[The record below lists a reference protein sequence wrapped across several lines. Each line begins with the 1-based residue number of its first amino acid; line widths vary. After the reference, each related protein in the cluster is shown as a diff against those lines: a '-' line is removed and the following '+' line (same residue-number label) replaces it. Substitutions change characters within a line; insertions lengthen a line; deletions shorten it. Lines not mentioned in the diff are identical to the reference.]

1 MELAFE
7 RVELKMQAVSDFSS
21 VFSALSV
28 SERKPY
34 RSFMNNPG

>member
-1 MELAFE
+1 L
-7 RVELKMQAVSDFSS
+7 QAVSDLSS

-28 SERKPY
+28 SERKLH